1 MYGVLRIFY
10 EARGTRPWLV
20 LGCLLVAG
28 IAEGIGLATLLPLL
42 SLAIDDS
49 AQHTS
54 AYAQYLE
61 QALGYLGLTP
71 GLSVLLIL
79 VVAGIVVKCVL
90 TMAAMRYVG
99 AAVAQVSTGMRA
111 ELIKNLLNVRWGYFT
126 RQPIGR
132 IANAVS
138 NDATR
143 AGQGYLMAANF
154 QVNLIQTVIYSLVA
168 ALISWQLA
176 LAALALGG
184 FIALTLNFLV
194 RSSKKAGRRQQR
206 RTSELVIYLSDALSN
221 IKPLKAMAKAGQ
233 FSNLFDRKIA
243 QLNAALRRQ
252 VVSVNDLKNLE
263 EIMVTVAVAIGFFVA
278 TTQFSV
284 PVSELLV
291 VGVLLYQ
298 AVSAVGKMQRQFQK
312 AVLYEAPYW
321 AMRELID
328 ETAAAPEQ
336 ASGTRKP
343 TLEQGCRFDGVS
355 FAYGKDKVLDCATL
369 DIPARGLT
377 VITGT
382 SGAGKT
388 TLTDLLL
395 GLYQPGSGR
404 VLIDGVALSEI
415 DLEAWRRMIGYVP
428 QELILFHDSVLANV
442 TLGDPLLDEAGARK
456 ALQAAGAWDF
466 VSAMPEGIHS
476 VVGERGA
483 LLSGGQRQ
491 RIALARALAGEPKL
505 LILDE
510 VTSAL
515 DPETE
520 RDICRNIDELSDN
533 MTILAITHREAWTEI
548 AQRTYRVERGAIELV
563 KDGRS
568 LKRPA

>member
-20 LGCLLVAG
+20 LSCLLVAG
-28 IAEGIGLATLLPLL
+28 IAEGFGLATLLPLL
-42 SLAIDDS
+42 SLAIDDG
-49 AQHTS
+49 AHETS

-61 QALGYLGLTP
+61 QALAFVGLAP
-71 GLSVLLIL
+71 EVAVLLVL
-79 VVAGIVVKCVL
+79 VVTGIVIKCVL

-111 ELIKNLLNVRWGYFT
+111 ELIKNLLKVRWGYFT

-154 QVNLIQTVIYSLVA
+154 QVNLIQTVIYSFVA
-168 ALISWQLA
+168 ALISWRLA

-184 FIALTLNFLV
+184 FIALTLNYLV
-194 RSSKKAGRRQQR
+194 RASKKAGRRQQR

-221 IKPLKAMAKAGQ
+221 IKPLKAMAKAGK

-243 QLNAALRRQ
+243 QLNTALRRQ

-278 TTQFSV
+278 TTRFDV

-321 AMRELID
+321 ALRELID
-328 ETAAAPEQ
+328 ETAAAPEP
-336 ASGTRKP
+336 ASGTVVP
-343 TLEQGCRFDGVS
+343 TLEQSCRFEGVS
-355 FAYGKDKVLDCATL
+355 FAYAKDNVLDRATL
-369 DIPARGLT
+369 EIPTRGLT

-395 GLYQPGSGR
+395 GLYQPSGGR
-404 VLIDGVALSEI
+404 ILVDGVPLNEI
-415 DLEAWRRMIGYVP
+415 DLEAWRGMIGYVP

-442 TLGDPLLDEAGARK
+442 TLGDPKIDEDRARA

-476 VVGERGA
+476 VVGEKGA

-520 RDICRNIDELSDN
+520 RDICRNIDELSAN
-533 MTILAITHREAWTEI
+533 MTILAITHREAWTDI
-548 AQRTYRVERGAIELV
+548 AQRTYRVERGTIELV